1 MLARIQ
7 KTWISQTLP
16 MEIQNDTD
24 TWKIVWY
31 CLKKLNIYMTQQS
44 HSWVCIQKKETYVH
58 TNTCTYMLT
67 ITLFVI
73 DKRAKIHFNR

>member
-16 MEIQNDTD
+16 VEIQNDTD
-24 TWKIVWY
+24 TWDIVWY

-44 HSWVCIQKKETYVH
+44 HFWVWIQKKRNLCPH
-58 TNTCTYMLT
+58 KNLYMNAYNNIIRDRQNSQNALQ
-67 ITLFVI
+67 
-73 DKRAKIHFNR
+73 

>member
-44 HSWVCIQKKETYVH
+44 HSWVCIQKKGNLCPHKHLYI
-58 TNTCTYMLT
+58 NAYNN
-67 ITLFVI
+67 VI
-73 DKRAKIHFNR
+73 Q

>member
-7 KTWISQTLP
+7 KTWISQILP

-31 CLKKLNIYMTQQS
+31 CLKKLSIYMTQQS
-44 HSWVCIQKKETYVH
+44 HSWVCIQKKRKLMSTQTPVH
-58 TNTCTYMLT
+58 KC
-67 ITLFVI
+67 FVI
-73 DKRAKIHFNR
+73 CDRQKSQNTLQ